1 MLFDYNLSIRGCECN
16 ELCLSGSCS
25 SAKHAGVLADTG
37 SLKFDHEGQSLYVRI
52 ITSMDG
58 QKSQRSKDV
67 ATLSGGEKSFATISL
82 LLSLWEAAGCPIRG
96 LDEFDVFMD
105 PVNRKMATK
114 LVSDLWVFRARRL
127 ALTLSFPAHRR
138 SQGFEQHADDSH
150 QSALAQR
157 EHRQDGRTRRPCRE

>member
-1 MLFDYNLSIRGCECN
+1 
-16 ELCLSGSCS
+16 
-25 SAKHAGVLADTG
+25 
-37 SLKFDHEGQSLYVRI
+37 
-52 ITSMDG
+52 MDG

-114 LVSDLWVFRARRL
+114 LVSC
-127 ALTLSFPAHRR
+127 LTELRGGWCLLYLS
-138 SQGFEQHADDSH
+138 
-150 QSALAQR
+150 
-157 EHRQDGRTRRPCRE
+157 